1 VFVTSNFAKQVAEIE
16 AGLRP
21 PVVKVGNL
29 SAKRDWSDVRDV
41 VRAYWLGVQ
50 HCTPGEDYVIASG
63 TARTIQSMLDLLISL
78 SKEKISVEVDP
89 ERLRPS
95 DVEILHGD
103 STKFRRATGWQPEIT
118 FEQTIEDLLNYWRE
132 VIRDRKESGV
142 AVK

>member
-1 VFVTSNFAKQVAEIE
+1 
-16 AGLRP
+16 
-21 PVVKVGNL
+21 
-29 SAKRDWSDVRDV
+29 
-41 VRAYWLGVQ
+41 
-50 HCTPGEDYVIASG
+50 
-63 TARTIQSMLDLLISL
+63 MLDLLISL